1 MSLATLPSA
10 IGAWSIARITAG
22 LWLSESAGPVPAA
35 VLGLPAEAGR
45 PNVAVDADAP
55 SPGTDRL
62 LAELF
67 PVLCSAG
74 LTTVRLVLSSAAD
87 RYAPAAQAHGLDLI
101 AAEAE
106 VTITPHG
113 YAVVRPAGSLAPG
126 AAPQWRRCLPGGESL
141 PAGMLSPSPA
151 WERGLDDELNGGLE
165 PHLAVHRVP
174 AGIAVHP
181 PGPATGFVRA
191 ARAVWPDPERLI
203 IVVDGAGDQEA
214 LLDSLTALLRQLP
227 RAAAAGVRL
236 WWPRAPA
243 RAGIPGLQEMARRCG
258 TSLLAPTADVS
269 VNEGFGGVC
278 HGPMG
283 AAPWLRFSP
292 AGATQLM
299 GSLYPEPG
307 WERAL
312 AGMALAAPP
321 GLVVEQVAAGL
332 SLYRQDHAAS
342 SLAATARSLIPD
354 PARAT
359 IIVDGDAMSAEV
371 RRDLDTIIGRLPAA
385 ARRSLRIA
393 LTAAARGG
401 QESYAQSLADT
412 FESAIVAPSGT
423 WTATPDGRLLA
434 RSASGAARGS
444 RSEASGWREFSPR
457 YLLGTGPPGS
467 VGVPDRAA
475 GPLRQVGPSPL
486 RRPGRGPAG
495 PAPGQPGASRP
506 GPVPGQP
513 PASRPGPV
521 PPSVSRPAPSQP
533 GPGPGRPDVSR
544 PGRSQPAGS
553 RPQGQPRLPPS
564 GSRSRPGAPDL
575 SRPRAFP
582 PTPRKPQGGD
592 AAPGGDQGTQPGGAG
607 GTAPD
612 GEREVRGEREAAPGG
627 RAGDHPAPEPG
638 SARPEGGPHRLVLL
652 SRDHRSSAEERRLYR
667 ESAHTY
673 QTHAVTARRMLTQR
687 PGLRAVADGEPVD
700 AVITDFAAVLDYL
713 GDDPRAVADKL
724 RSAGTAG
731 DPRVACILSGL
742 RRLPSF
748 AGAVFSS
755 ARAPGHA
762 AETYIRRRILI
773 EPSFVS
779 ATSSVLVAL
788 EGDISY
794 VIWSQT
800 GKRVAALAAD
810 AARDEILF
818 AAGTTYKILGVN
830 EGKSGSQQMR
840 VFLRELP
847 AVRGAGSRRAGAADL
862 RLAAAQ
868 PDEQPDDMDNKV
880 LKRLSTAVSL
890 RDDAFADENA
900 RIRRAGSSMPPI
912 GLDSN
917 GVPFAEPLGA

>member
-1 MSLATLPSA
+1 
-10 IGAWSIARITAG
+10 
-22 LWLSESAGPVPAA
+22 
-35 VLGLPAEAGR
+35 
-45 PNVAVDADAP
+45 
-55 SPGTDRL
+55 
-62 LAELF
+62 
-67 PVLCSAG
+67 
-74 LTTVRLVLSSAAD
+74 
-87 RYAPAAQAHGLDLI
+87 
-101 AAEAE
+101 
-106 VTITPHG
+106 
-113 YAVVRPAGSLAPG
+113 
-126 AAPQWRRCLPGGESL
+126 
-141 PAGMLSPSPA
+141 
-151 WERGLDDELNGGLE
+151 
-165 PHLAVHRVP
+165 
-174 AGIAVHP
+174 
-181 PGPATGFVRA
+181 
-191 ARAVWPDPERLI
+191 
-203 IVVDGAGDQEA
+203 
-214 LLDSLTALLRQLP
+214 
-227 RAAAAGVRL
+227 
-236 WWPRAPA
+236 
-243 RAGIPGLQEMARRCG
+243 
-258 TSLLAPTADVS
+258 
-269 VNEGFGGVC
+269 
-278 HGPMG
+278 
-283 AAPWLRFSP
+283 
-292 AGATQLM
+292 
-299 GSLYPEPG
+299 
-307 WERAL
+307 
-312 AGMALAAPP
+312 
-321 GLVVEQVAAGL
+321 
-332 SLYRQDHAAS
+332 
-342 SLAATARSLIPD
+342 
-354 PARAT
+354 
-359 IIVDGDAMSAEV
+359 
-371 RRDLDTIIGRLPAA
+371 
-385 ARRSLRIA
+385 
-393 LTAAARGG
+393 
-401 QESYAQSLADT
+401 
-412 FESAIVAPSGT
+412 
-423 WTATPDGRLLA
+423 
-434 RSASGAARGS
+434 
-444 RSEASGWREFSPR
+444 
-457 YLLGTGPPGS
+457 
-467 VGVPDRAA
+467 
-475 GPLRQVGPSPL
+475 
-486 RRPGRGPAG
+486 
-495 PAPGQPGASRP
+495 
-506 GPVPGQP
+506 
-513 PASRPGPV
+513 
-521 PPSVSRPAPSQP
+521 
-533 GPGPGRPDVSR
+533 
-544 PGRSQPAGS
+544 
-553 RPQGQPRLPPS
+553 
-564 GSRSRPGAPDL
+564 
-575 SRPRAFP
+575 
-582 PTPRKPQGGD
+582 
-592 AAPGGDQGTQPGGAG
+592 
-607 GTAPD
+607 
-612 GEREVRGEREAAPGG
+612 VRGEREAAPGG